1 MNRPSFLQQVPA
13 SLRLGVLVLCAGI
26 ALDFVCAHAQ
36 GTQRPAEVRHS
47 AVAAPASTPQDA
59 LYSGFLNP
67 PPSARLR
74 CYWWWLNGHV
84 TIESIDHDLTEMKAK
99 GYGGVLLIDANGAD
113 AENNDP
119 VPAGPTFGSPA
130 WTALF
135 LHAVETAHKL
145 DLEIILTITSGWDL
159 GAPFIQP
166 KDGIKILTW
175 SRTLAEKGE
184 THLSQPKPM
193 NAFYERIA
201 VLAYPLRHGPKLAG
215 QDGDTRAPRANL
227 AQKSAAVENGGST
240 PPSAYLLFDVAGQP
254 GDQDAEVS
262 DVHDVTQFVD
272 ANDTLHWN
280 PPTPGPWE
288 ILTVGYT
295 NSGVRL
301 SPGSGAWQGLSLD
314 TLSPATLDMYWDKEL
329 TPLLSRLNRIS
340 ATRLST

>member
-1 MNRPSFLQQVPA
+1 MNRSSFFLQVPA
-13 SLRLGVLVLCAGI
+13 SLLLLVILLCAGI
-26 ALDFVCAHAQ
+26 ALDSVCAHAQ

-47 AVAAPASTPQDA
+47 AVAAPASTSQDA

-84 TIESIDHDLTEMKAK
+84 TVESIDHDLTEMKAK
-99 GYGGVLLIDANGAD
+99 GYGGVLLVDANGAD

-193 NAFYERIA
+193 NAFYRTHRCPCLSVA
-201 VLAYPLRHGPKLAG
+201 ARAKAGWPGRRYP
-215 QDGDTRAPRANL
+215 RAPR
-227 AQKSAAVENGGST
+227 
-240 PPSAYLLFDVAGQP
+240 
-254 GDQDAEVS
+254 
-262 DVHDVTQFVD
+262 
-272 ANDTLHWN
+272 
-280 PPTPGPWE
+280 
-288 ILTVGYT
+288 
-295 NSGVRL
+295 
-301 SPGSGAWQGLSLD
+301 
-314 TLSPATLDMYWDKEL
+314 
-329 TPLLSRLNRIS
+329 
-340 ATRLST
+340 